1 MNKMIFIVLV
11 SFGIICQVSAGI
23 LQQEQGSC
31 CLDNSI
37 IVNGQ
42 GTVKVQP
49 DIAIVNVGI
58 TNTAKTSQQA
68 SINVADKIDEIRKIL
83 AKNKI
88 PKDDIQT
95 QSLSIYPQ
103 YEYPDGKMQLVGQTA
118 SQTLSVTVRGI
129 DKNGGN
135 LGSIIDQLVTV
146 NELTFNG
153 LNFDKDDKSDAQRK
167 ARKLAFEDARKKAQ

>member
-1 MNKMIFIVLV
+1 
-11 SFGIICQVSAGI
+11 
-23 LQQEQGSC
+23 
-31 CLDNSI
+31 
-37 IVNGQ
+37 
-42 GTVKVQP
+42 
-49 DIAIVNVGI
+49 
-58 TNTAKTSQQA
+58 
-68 SINVADKIDEIRKIL
+68 
-83 AKNKI
+83 
-88 PKDDIQT
+88 
-95 QSLSIYPQ
+95 
-103 YEYPDGKMQLVGQTA
+103 MQLVGQTA